1 MEHALPD
8 ARAGRS
14 HATLQGDPGLGAD
27 NRTGRRCKAIR
38 RVGHQREFGVDP
50 GGRDRPHQRG
60 REESRNARREN
71 QDERLHGGGEAMR
84 GRIPRNKRLLALGGF
99 LLKQLFRSPQL
110 SLENFINLHA
120 CALAPPR
127 DLLPISLHQLVH
139 ENVLSL
145 KDFGFY
151 VDRAEV
157 RWTGPSASGGGRQ
170 RRSRARAFSL
180 RCWLLMQVHIFNRM
194 FLAAVSP
201 SKADVMQQQEEPRE
215 LSEPQLHSIHSL
227 FRQICNFHRVPA
239 PLGTIDSH
247 STLQALLQRADL
259 GEKYGSKIYKAEDLD
274 AQRVQLPLQA
284 GICDV
289 DSILFEAEG
298 WLHNPALLIKK
309 EYVKVKRVKVW
320 ASDSDWDEICLRSI
334 NCGLMT
340 LVDEDEPALLDSS
353 GAEVLCGAFAVPK
366 TGMKDGLPDRRQRFI
381 IQVPFNE
388 MIEWGAVGASYRDP
402 RLPYPSSLTLIA
414 LRDNEVLLSNSEDE
428 ENCFYLYRL
437 PRAWARFLTFRK
449 RYRGRRVALSCVPMG
464 FVLSVGI
471 LQCLQRAIC
480 SLAGL
485 PISREIRPDMP
496 LPDMRRI
503 DETTGARQSSYWSY
517 IDNFDEFLLE
527 VVDEADSEGDV
538 FLKFN
543 KHLDPEKVSDTT
555 SFGELQ
561 KKIYTEKRR
570 LGIPLNSDKRLIQA
584 TSFGTLGAFVDGHS
598 RNVGVKVEKRQV
610 IMIVIMFILFGQK
623 AFSYHEMASVIGI
636 LNNCFLFQRPLF
648 SILHGT
654 YHWVQ
659 HFTGGHYIPKNVFC
673 ELFFACVCVQLAEC
687 QLDKRFDLRIH
698 SSDASLHGGAFGSA
712 PTSLGVLERL
722 LHHCDARGTRV
733 RVAGPSSELKS
744 SRSLLKVASETERG
758 DLTFRMGAQWKWKY
772 GQQPIVILEGLA
784 FLTQLKSL
792 TRNIGIHSSR
802 IFHIFDAESALG
814 ALCKGRSGSFRL
826 NRTCRQVG
834 ALALCSQITCY
845 YAFTESDSMPMDE
858 ASREFRSDLSE
869 KEWKRDFSDHFT
881 P

>member
-1 MEHALPD
+1 
-8 ARAGRS
+8 
-14 HATLQGDPGLGAD
+14 
-27 NRTGRRCKAIR
+27 
-38 RVGHQREFGVDP
+38 
-50 GGRDRPHQRG
+50 
-60 REESRNARREN
+60 
-71 QDERLHGGGEAMR
+71 MR
-84 GRIPRNKRLLALGGF
+84 GLIPRNKRLLALGGF
-99 LLKQLFRSPQL
+99 LLKQLFFNPQL
-110 SLENFINLHA
+110 SLENFTNLHA
-120 CALAPPR
+120 CLLPPSR

-139 ENVLSL
+139 QNVLSL

-194 FLAAVSP
+194 FCAAVSP

-215 LSEPQLHSIHSL
+215 LSEAQLHSVRSL
-227 FRQICNFHRVPA
+227 FQQICTFHRVPA
-239 PLGTIDSH
+239 PLGSIDSH
-247 STLQALLQRADL
+247 TTLQALLQRADL
-259 GEKYGSKIYKAEDLD
+259 GEKYGTKAYKAEDLD
-274 AQRVQLPLQA
+274 AQRVQLPSQA
-284 GICDV
+284 GICEV

-298 WLHNPALLIKK
+298 WLHNPSLLIKK
-309 EYVKVKRVKVW
+309 EFVKTKRVKVW
-320 ASDSDWDEICLRSI
+320 ANDVDWDEICLRSL

-340 LVDEDEPALLDSS
+340 LVDEDEPPLLDSS

-366 TGMKDGLPDRRQRFI
+366 TGLKDGQPDRRQRFI

-388 MIEWGAVGASYRDP
+388 MIEWEAVGAAYRDP

-414 LRDNEVLLSNSEDE
+414 LRENEILLSNSEDE

-437 PRAWARFLTFRK
+437 PRAWARYLTFRK

-527 VVDEADSEGDV
+527 VVDEADSDGDI
-538 FLKFN
+538 FQKFN
-543 KHLDPEKVSDTT
+543 KHLNPEKLSDTT

-561 KKIYTEKRR
+561 KKIFTEKSR

-584 TSFGTLGAFVDGHS
+584 TSFGTLGAFVDGKS

-659 HFTGGHYIPKNVFC
+659 HFTGGHYIPKNVFS

-687 QLDKRFDLRIH
+687 QLDKRFDLNIH

-712 PTSLGVLERL
+712 PTSLATLEQL

-733 RVAGPSSELKS
+733 RIAGPSSVPKS

-772 GQQPIVILEGLA
+772 GAQPIVILEGLA
-784 FLTQLKSL
+784 FLTQLKAL

-814 ALCKGRSGSFRL
+814 ALCKGRSGSYRL

-834 ALALCSQITCY
+834 ALVLCSQITCY

-858 ASREFRSDLSE
+858 ASREFRSDLSD
-869 KEWKRDFSDHFT
+869 KEWKRDFSYHFT